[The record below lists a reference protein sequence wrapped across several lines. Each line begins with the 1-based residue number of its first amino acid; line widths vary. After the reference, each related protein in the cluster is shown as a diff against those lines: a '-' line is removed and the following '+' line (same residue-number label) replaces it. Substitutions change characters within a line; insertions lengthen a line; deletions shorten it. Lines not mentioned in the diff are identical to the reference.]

1 MDLEYGHFEAIAI
14 VTDSGIH
21 KAKTSSWES
30 DKSEKVTRHVL
41 ITGGRVG
48 PPQRHVL
55 ITEGRVGP
63 PQRLQEIPQPLTD
76 TTIHECSSLI

>member
-41 ITGGRVG
+41 IT
-48 PPQRHVL
+48 
-55 ITEGRVGP
+55 EGKVDP
-63 PQRLQEIPQPLTD
+63 PQRLQEIPQPFTD
-76 TTIHECSSLI
+76 TRIHECSSLI

>member
-30 DKSEKVTRHVL
+30 DKSKKVT
-41 ITGGRVG
+41 
-48 PPQRHVL
+48 RHVL

-63 PQRLQEIPQPLTD
+63 PQRLQEIPQLFTD
-76 TTIHECSSLI
+76 TKIHECSSLI

>member
-41 ITGGRVG
+41 ITEGKVD
-48 PPQRHVL
+48 PPSASSGDSTTTHRHQNPWMFKSHIGNDQDL
-55 ITEGRVGP
+55 
-63 PQRLQEIPQPLTD
+63 
-76 TTIHECSSLI
+76 